1 MSMIRWTPR
10 RSLMTLPS
18 DLDQFFS
25 NFGMDFHSSDAVWS
39 PAVDIAENEKEYEVQ
54 AELPGM
60 KKDEIK
66 ISLKDD
72 VLTLSGERKSEKEEN
87 GKNFHRTER
96 SYGQFERCFHLPKNV
111 KVSDIKADYK
121 NGILTVNIPKSE
133 GVKPKEIAIS

>member
-10 RSLMTLPS
+10 KSLMNSPS
-18 DLDQFFS
+18 YLDQLF
-25 NFGMDFHSSDAVWS
+25 NDFGMDFQGSDTVWS
-39 PAVDIAENEKEYEVQ
+39 PAVDIAESEKGYEVK

-66 ISLKDD
+66 ISFKDD

-87 GKNFHRTER
+87 GKNFHRIER
-96 SYGQFERCFHLPKNV
+96 SYGEFERCFHLPKNV

-133 GVKPKEIAIS
+133 EEKPKEIAIN

>member
-1 MSMIRWTPR
+1 MSMIKWTPR

-18 DLDQFFS
+18 DLDQFFG
-25 NFGMDFHSSDAVWS
+25 NFGMDFRNTDAVWS
-39 PAVDIAENEKEYEVQ
+39 PAVDIAESEKGYEVE

-66 ISLKDD
+66 ISFKDD
-72 VLTLSGERKSEKEEN
+72 VLTLSGERKSEKEKN
-87 GKNFHRTER
+87 NKNFHRIER
-96 SYGQFERCFHLPKNV
+96 SYGEFERCFHLPKNV

-133 GVKPKEIAIS
+133 EVKPKEIAIN